1 MKDVCVCVG
10 GGGGG
15 DGGRD
20 GGEFNRGAYNQI
32 IVSVYSKRVG
42 L

>member
-1 MKDVCVCVG
+1 MCVCVG
-10 GGGGG
+10 GGGGM
-15 DGGRD
+15 GGM
-20 GGEFNRGAYNQI
+20 GGEFNCGAYNQI

>member
-1 MKDVCVCVG
+1 MCVG
-10 GGGGG
+10 GGG
-15 DGGRD
+15 DG